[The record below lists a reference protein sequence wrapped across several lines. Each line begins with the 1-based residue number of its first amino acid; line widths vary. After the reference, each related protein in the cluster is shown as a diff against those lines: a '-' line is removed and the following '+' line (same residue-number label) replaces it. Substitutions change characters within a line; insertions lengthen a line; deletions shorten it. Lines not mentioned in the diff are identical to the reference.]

1 MIDHSQP
8 PAVKTHRTD
17 KTDPE
22 KTEDSV
28 SIVNQSAS
36 IDSPKKGKVKQSDM
50 PPEQIYKKKQD
61 DIVMLIQ
68 SNMKKSEAIEST
80 LASRPI
86 ASNYNTSQG

>member
-17 KTDPE
+17 RTDPD
-22 KTEDSV
+22 KVSASDTV
-28 SIVNQSAS
+28 SIVNQSIS
-36 IDSPKKGKVKQSDM
+36 IDSPKKGKGKQSDM
-50 PPEQIYKKKQD
+50 QPEQIYKKKQD

-68 SNMKKSEAIEST
+68 SNMKKSEAIETT

-86 ASNYNTSQG
+86 PS